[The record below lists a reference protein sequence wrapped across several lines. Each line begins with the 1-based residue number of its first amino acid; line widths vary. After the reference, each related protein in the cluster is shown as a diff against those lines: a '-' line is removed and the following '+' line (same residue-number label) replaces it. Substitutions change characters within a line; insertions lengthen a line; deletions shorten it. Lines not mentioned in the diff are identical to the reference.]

1 MVTPKQG
8 DIILVTFDPTKGSEQ
23 AGTRPVLIISQ
34 DLHNQKQKMIFACPI
49 TSTNRNYPTH
59 IAISG
64 RCNNTEGFI
73 MCEQLKAIDYE
84 KRRVRLIGR
93 ASDELLAEVIEIID
107 LIIWGDND

>member
-1 MVTPKQG
+1 MVAPRQG
-8 DIILVTFDPTKGSEQ
+8 DILLVNLDPTKGSEQ

-49 TSTNRNYPTH
+49 TSSNRSYPTH
-59 IAISG
+59 IAING

-84 KRRVRLIGR
+84 KRVVRLIDR
-93 ASDELLAEVIEIID
+93 AGDELLAEVLEILD
-107 LIIWGDND
+107 LIIWGDHS